1 VRAAWAPAQ
10 ARVTVSVMRLLLLAS
25 LLLAACARSV
35 APTASPEVAAGAST
49 HVASIPAVAAVPGI
63 EGLPADPAAIA
74 PAVVLLRDARVLDGT
89 GAPPRD
95 HVDVLVQGG
104 VIAQIGPGIPA
115 PADARIVELG
125 GRTLLPGLIDAHVHL
140 GSSPPSS
147 YAQGVVDELNSTLAD
162 HALEGAANAR
172 KTLLAG
178 FTTVRNV
185 GGSLADRALRDA
197 IAKGLVPGPRMLVAN
212 HSIGITGGHCDH
224 TNAMHPDVMP
234 QAQGHRYGV
243 ADGPEEVRKAVRF
256 QIKHGADVI
265 KVCATGGVM
274 SQGDAVGSP
283 QLDPEELRAA
293 VETANRAERKVA
305 AHAHGNQGI
314 REAVRAG
321 VHSIEHGSVLDRET
335 VRMMVDRGTFLV
347 PTVYVARAV
356 EQQADAGKLSAES
369 ARKAREIA
377 PKMRASFKL
386 AYAAGVK
393 IALGSDAGVFAHGH
407 NGKEL
412 TTMVELGMT
421 PMDAIVAGTSRG
433 AELLGLRDV
442 GRVAEG
448 LRADLVVVDGDPL
461 ANVGLLEAPA
471 MVMKGGVIHLPP
483 AWE

>member
-1 VRAAWAPAQ
+1 MCTVRLPL
-10 ARVTVSVMRLLLLAS
+10 VCLV
-25 LLLAACARSV
+25 LLAACARAG
-35 APTASPEVAAGAST
+35 APTTTPGASPSSASLT
-49 HVASIPAVAAVPGI
+49 HVAPIDALAAVPGV
-63 EGLPADPAAIA
+63 EAAWSTADLRVDGTA
-74 PAVVLLRDARVLDGT
+74 PPPSVLLRDARLVDGT
-89 GAPPRD
+89 GAAPRE
-95 HVDVLVQGG
+95 HVDVLVEGG
-104 VIAQIGPGIPA
+104 TITQVGPGIPA
-115 PADARIVELG
+115 PAGARVVELG
-125 GRTLLPGLIDAHVHL
+125 GRTLLPGFIDAHVHL
-140 GSSPPSS
+140 GFSPPQS
-147 YAQGVVDELNSTLAD
+147 YAQGVVDDLHATLAD
-162 HALEGAANAR
+162 RALVGAANAR
-172 KTLLAG
+172 RTLLAG

-185 GGSLADRALRDA
+185 GGSRADRALRDA

-212 HSIGITGGHCDH
+212 HAIGITGGHCDG
-224 TNAMHPDVMP
+224 TNAMHPEVMP
-234 QAQGHRYGV
+234 HAQDYRHGV

-293 VETANRAERKVA
+293 VDAANRAERKVA

-347 PTVYVARAV
+347 PTVFVARVV
-356 EQQADAGKLSAES
+356 EQQADAGKLSPES

-377 PKMRASFKL
+377 PKMRASFQL
-386 AYAAGVK
+386 AYGSGVR
-393 IALGSDAGVFAHGH
+393 IALGSDAGVFAHGE
-407 NGKEL
+407 NGKEF
-412 TTMVELGMT
+412 TTMVELGMK
-421 PMDAIVAGTSRG
+421 PMDAIVAGTSRA

-461 ANVGLLEAPA
+461 ADVRALETPA

-483 AWE
+483 QWE

>member
-1 VRAAWAPAQ
+1 
-10 ARVTVSVMRLLLLAS
+10 MRIPLLGSALLV
-25 LLLAACARSV
+25 ACAR
-35 APTASPEVAAGAST
+35 APSPDTAPPVPVMTIA
-49 HVASIPAVAAVPGI
+49 PAKAVPGI
-63 EGLPADPAAIA
+63 EAAPQRDPEACAAAPERAGEPGLAEEGCA
-74 PAVVLLRDARVLDGT
+74 VLLRDARLIDGT
-89 GAPPRD
+89 GAPPRE
-95 HVDVLVQGG
+95 HVDVLVRDGLIATVG
-104 VIAQIGPGIPA
+104 SGITPPPGCRVI
-115 PADARIVELG
+115 DLH

-147 YAQGVVDELNSTLAD
+147 YAQGVVDDLRSTLAD
-162 HALEGAANAR
+162 HALQGAANAR

-197 IAKGLVPGPRMLVAN
+197 IAAGLVPGPRMLVAN
-212 HSIGITGGHCDH
+212 HAIGITGGHCDG

-234 QAQGHRYGV
+234 DVQDHRHGV

-274 SQGDAVGSP
+274 SQGDAVGVP
-283 QLDPEELRAA
+283 QLDPDELRAA
-293 VETANRAERKVA
+293 VDAANRAERKVA

-347 PTVYVARAV
+347 PTVYVAKAV
-356 EQQADAGKLSAES
+356 EAQADAGKLSADS

-377 PKMRASFKL
+377 PKMRASFRL
-386 AYAAGVK
+386 AYEGGVK
-393 IALGSDAGVFAHGH
+393 IALGSDAGVFAHGD

-412 TTMVELGMT
+412 TTMVELGMK
-421 PMDAIVAGTSRG
+421 PMDAIVAATSRA
-433 AELLGLRDV
+433 AELLGLSDV
-442 GRVAEG
+442 GRVDEG
-448 LRADLVVVDGDPL
+448 LRADLVVVEGDPL
-461 ANVGLLEAPA
+461 EHIERLERPA
-471 MVMKGGVIHLPP
+471 MVMKGGVLHLPP
-483 AWE
+483 AWEQPTSR